1 MIILVYFVRVMI
13 HTHTHTHTNHY
24 IYKVRIKNLLVNH
37 FLSCNTK
44 SIEKKPIESHIT
56 FFKDVN
62 INFIKKKER
71 K

>member
-1 MIILVYFVRVMI
+1 MIILVYFVRVI
-13 HTHTHTHTNHY
+13 THTHTNIY